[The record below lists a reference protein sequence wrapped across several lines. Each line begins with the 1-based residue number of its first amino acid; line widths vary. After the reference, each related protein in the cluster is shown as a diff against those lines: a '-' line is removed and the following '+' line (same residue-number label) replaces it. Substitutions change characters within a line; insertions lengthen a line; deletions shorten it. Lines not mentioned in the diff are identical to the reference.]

1 MYVWPR
7 RQVVW
12 LNDNTAGS
20 SYAIPYQ
27 SLGLFAVS
35 RDTGSFPMPCIY
47 CQVRVC
53 LRVRRVCLAPATHQ
67 VAAPPSSPEAVTR
80 KGHQKRGLCWMMP
93 TSVRDPWH
101 R

>member
-1 MYVWPR
+1 MWPR

-12 LNDNTAGS
+12 LNDDTAGS

-53 LRVRRVCLAPATHQ
+53 LRVRVCAWLLPLTKS
-67 VAAPPSSPEAVTR
+67 PPHPVLR
-80 KGHQKRGLCWMMP
+80 RQ
-93 TSVRDPWH
+93 
-101 R
+101 